1 MQIFLKQDTKNAD
14 HKEKIDK
21 LDNVKVK
28 NCCLSKDTTEGVK
41 RQATEWQQ
49 IFIIH
54 ASVKGSYLEYIKKKT
69 DNSIEK

>member
-41 RQATEWQQ
+41 R
-49 IFIIH
+49 
-54 ASVKGSYLEYIKKKT
+54 
-69 DNSIEK
+69 